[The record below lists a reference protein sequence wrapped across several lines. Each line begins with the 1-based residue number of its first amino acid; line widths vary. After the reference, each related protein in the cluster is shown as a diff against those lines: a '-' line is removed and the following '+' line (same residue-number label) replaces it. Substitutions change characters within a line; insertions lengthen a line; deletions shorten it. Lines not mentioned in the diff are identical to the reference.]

1 MNRSCLKAGIAPH
14 LSIALC
20 SPTNFIIAMFAPSLP
35 RTTRHR
41 LLICLLL
48 LTGLLAA
55 GAGVHSASAQQPVF
69 ETQDTQRY
77 LWVNGGLVA
86 GRTGIG
92 VSVAGGI
99 PFGNRA
105 FSGARYVKM
114 AKILSSENVWDA
126 GPLVGLSGQGRYGHF
141 SLGTGLVVVGGDRPA
156 IENDK
161 LPTLGVP
168 VDVQLFLTPF
178 RSLGIGLHG
187 YANVNPGQN
196 LLGVAVELHIRA
208 SQ

>member
-1 MNRSCLKAGIAPH
+1 
-14 LSIALC
+14 
-20 SPTNFIIAMFAPSLP
+20 MFASSLP

-41 LLICLLL
+41 LLLCLFL

-55 GAGVHSASAQQPVF
+55 GTGVIPVSAQRPVF

-77 LWVNGGLVA
+77 AWVNGGLVA

-92 VSVAGGI
+92 IGVAGGI

-105 FSGARYVKM
+105 FSGGRYVRM
-114 AKILSSENVWDA
+114 TKIFSSENVWDA
-126 GPLVGLSGQGRYGHF
+126 GPLVGLTGQGRYGHF

-156 IENDK
+156 TENDK

-168 VDVQLFLTPF
+168 VDVQLFLTPV

-187 YANVNPGQN
+187 YATVNPGQN
-196 LLGVAVELHIRA
+196 LLGVALELHIRA

>member
-1 MNRSCLKAGIAPH
+1 
-14 LSIALC
+14 
-20 SPTNFIIAMFAPSLP
+20 MFAPSLP

-92 VSVAGGI
+92 IGVAGGI
-99 PFGNRA
+99 PLGDRA
-105 FSGARYVKM
+105 FGGGRYVRM
-114 AKILSSENVWDA
+114 TKILSSENVWDA
-126 GPLVGLSGQGRYGHF
+126 GPLVGLTGQGRYGHF
-141 SLGTGLVVVGGDRPA
+141 SLGTGLVMVGGDRPTTQ
-156 IENDK
+156 NDK

-168 VDVQLFLTPF
+168 VDVQLVLTPLPN
-178 RSLGIGLHG
+178 LGIGLHG
-187 YANVNPGQN
+187 YANVTPGQN
-196 LLGVAVELHIRA
+196 LLGVALELHIRA